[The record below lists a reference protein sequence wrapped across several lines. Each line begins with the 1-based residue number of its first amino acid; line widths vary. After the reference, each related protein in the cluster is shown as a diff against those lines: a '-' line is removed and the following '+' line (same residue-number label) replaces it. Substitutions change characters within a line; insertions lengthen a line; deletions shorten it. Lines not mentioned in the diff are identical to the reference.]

1 MIFKER
7 YEIKNKLG
15 RGGYGEVFKVF
26 DKKDGNFYVLK
37 SIAKN
42 PKENEY
48 DFINNYKNEIN
59 IMKRI
64 KSDYIVKLKE
74 NFYDEYYK
82 SYCIVMELY
91 DTDLSKILKQYK
103 PKGLPLNLIKKI
115 FLQLNEVLK
124 KMLEINYIHGDLK
137 PENILIKY
145 VNNDKLNFDIKL
157 TDFRLLKNINSLKHT
172 YSIVGTKNY
181 CAPEIETYHYNNK
194 CILWSLGVILYEL
207 YTNKYIFYSDNL
219 IERENNR
226 IKGKIIKETDN
237 KLINKLIRKLIQID
251 INNRIEWKK
260 YFEDEF
266 FSIKNG
272 ERNGKGKEYYK
283 DGKLKFEG
291 EYLNGKRNGKGK
303 DYNYF
308 GKLEFEGEYLN
319 GERNG
324 KGKEYNDNGKLEFE
338 GEYLNGERN
347 GKGKK
352 YNYYG
357 ELEFEGEYLNGKRNG
372 KCKLF

>member
-7 YEIKNKLG
+7 YEIKDRLG
-15 RGGYGEVFKVF
+15 RGGYGEVFKVK
-26 DKKDGNFYVLK
+26 DKEDGKFYALK
-37 SIAKN
+37 SIAKE

-48 DFINNYKNEIN
+48 DFINNWKNEIN

-64 KSDYIVKLKE
+64 KSEYIVKLKDH
-74 NFYDEYYK
+74 FYVESSR
-82 SYCIVMELY
+82 SYCIVMELC
-91 DTDLSKILKQYK
+91 DTDLSEILKQYK
-103 PKGLPLNLIKKI
+103 PKGLPLNLIKNI

-124 KMLEINYIHGDLK
+124 KMLEINYIHRDLK

-145 VNNDKLNFDIKL
+145 TDNDKLNFDIKL
-157 TDFRLLKNINSLKHT
+157 TDFGLSKNINSSKHT
-172 YSIVGTKNY
+172 YSIAGTKNY
-181 CAPEIETYHYNNK
+181 CALEIETSHYNNK
-194 CILWSLGVILYEL
+194 CDLWSLGVILYEL